1 MKELDNINSLRKI
14 RIGYFVVKIVIIK
27 YVSMPLKTEIFE
39 KTQELLQK
47 KTLLFIVKTSIY
59 KRVLYEIKC

>member
-1 MKELDNINSLRKI
+1 
-14 RIGYFVVKIVIIK
+14 
-27 YVSMPLKTEIFE
+27 MPLKTEIFE